1 MQWGHRIKRPV
12 AFISLF
18 DRWFVPFRPEII
30 SSSRSVSCLL
40 IERCKIVR
48 SIIRGCGSPSN
59 NGWLDTSD
67 ARKEFYRPR
76 EIQFGPENIGGSI
89 VVPPLAMKS
98 HARRIVSGR
107 KFRRAISRQPR
118 VWFVRNGRDE
128 ASSKN
133 KRKSSTRVSIVGVP
147 IFTPT
152 RREDGPSS
160 PRLWYRRSVRYAIP
174 FYGLLCESIPALFGN
189 SRA

>member
-1 MQWGHRIKRPV
+1 MIGHIGCAKRILSAARDTIR
-12 AFISLF
+12 AQH
-18 DRWFVPFRPEII
+18 FRELYTTTRDPTT
-30 SSSRSVSCLL
+30 
-40 IERCKIVR
+40 
-48 SIIRGCGSPSN
+48 P
-59 NGWLDTSD
+59 WT
-67 ARKEFYRPR
+67 
-76 EIQFGPENIGGSI
+76 ENIKGSI
-89 VVPPLAMKS
+89 VVLPLAMKS
-98 HARRIVSGR
+98 HARRIVSAR

-133 KRKSSTRVSIVGVP
+133 KRKSSTRVSIVRVP

-152 RREDGPSS
+152 RREDGPLS

-174 FYGLLCESIPALFGN
+174 FYGLLCESIPALFGS